1 MRVRVYI
8 EDTDAGG
15 VVFYANYLRYL
26 ERARTEALRAA
37 GVDLVEWQA
46 RHRRLFVVRRVRIDY
61 LVPAR
66 LDDELTVHAQIRT
79 LSRASLT
86 LEQPIERA
94 GARVVDAEVTLACID
109 ADSLRP
115 VRIPAPLAAAL
126 APDGASPSPGAPS

>member
-26 ERARTEALRAA
+26 ERARTEALRSA
-37 GVDLVEWQA
+37 GVDLVQWQA
-46 RHRRLFVVRRVRIDY
+46 RHRRLFVVRTVRVDY
-61 LVPAR
+61 LAPAR

-94 GARVVDAEVTLACID
+94 GTRVVDAAVTLACID

-115 VRIPAPLAAAL
+115 VRIPAAIADAL
-126 APDGASPSPGAPS
+126 APRDASSIRGTSS